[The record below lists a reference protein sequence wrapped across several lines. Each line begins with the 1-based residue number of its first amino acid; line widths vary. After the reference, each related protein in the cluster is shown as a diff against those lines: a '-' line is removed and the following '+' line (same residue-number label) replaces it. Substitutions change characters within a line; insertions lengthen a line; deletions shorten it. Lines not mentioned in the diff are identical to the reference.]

1 MSKPSLTPGLV
12 NQNFQRQ
19 RRKLDF
25 KCFLGSVVGTG
36 LSPPELSVRRL
47 EFQPGPGWYFSDP
60 PGLVSPALFPVLS
73 ILLGIPVTF
82 QHTNHWQQSLVYL
95 KGFLW
100 LSVTVLITDRWFS
113 LPVSKSLS
121 LLRLSLPSQA
131 SCYFQ
136 DYSSSISLSPEIT
149 QTQQLWR
156 NHCVSG
162 GSYNKQNVVESCHEE
177 GGRGVIRWWHELSN
191 QGNMWRTQRH
201 KTKGGGQFFCT
212 SSYAEKTSRC
222 IV

>member
-1 MSKPSLTPGLV
+1 MIFFWPPWPG
-12 NQNFQRQ
+12 
-19 RRKLDF
+19 
-25 KCFLGSVVGTG
+25 
-36 LSPPELSVRRL
+36 
-47 EFQPGPGWYFSDP
+47 FS
-60 PGLVSPALFPVLS
+60 SFFFPVFS
-73 ILLGIPVTF
+73 ILLGIPVTL

-100 LSVTVLITDRWFS
+100 LPVTVLITDRWFS

-121 LLRLSLPSQA
+121 LLRLSLASQA

-136 DYSSSISLSPEIT
+136 DCGSSISLSPEIT
-149 QTQQLWR
+149 QTQQLWSI
-156 NHCVSG
+156 HCVPG
-162 GSYNKQNVVESCHEE
+162 GSYNKQNVVGSCHEA
-177 GGRGVIRWWHELSN
+177 GSRDVIRQWHELSK

-212 SSYAEKTSRC
+212 SYAKKTSRC